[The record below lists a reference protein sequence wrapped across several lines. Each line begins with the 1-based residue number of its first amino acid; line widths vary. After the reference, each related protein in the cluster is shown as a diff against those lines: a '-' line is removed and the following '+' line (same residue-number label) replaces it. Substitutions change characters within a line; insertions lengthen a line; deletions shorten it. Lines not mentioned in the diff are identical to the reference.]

1 MAHRTE
7 RQRAWHSLHRQL
19 GRIPESEEVDREI
32 ERRRTIGELSGNN
45 VRNSPTI
52 PTGQSAARGTIRGA
66 SGGTVEGTTGERRGN
81 NAAVPSSRTTSGS
94 LEEEEGDS
102 DLGEYEDG
110 YKTGVIDAANHS
122 LDEIRRLAARF
133 RAERGE

>member
-19 GRIPESEEVDREI
+19 GRIPKPVEI
-32 ERRRTIGELSGNN
+32 DAELARRGTLGEQVGNN
-45 VRNSPTI
+45 AGNNPGI
-52 PTGQSAARGTIRGA
+52 PTDHYPTRGTIGRG
-66 SGGTVEGTTGERRGN
+66 GEGTVEGTTGERGGN
-81 NAAVPSSRTTSGS
+81 NAAVPSGRTTRGS
-94 LEEEEGDS
+94 LEEEGGSEG
-102 DLGEYEDG
+102 GEFEDG